1 MQQLCLEGWVHGAS
15 SLSNF
20 KKSLPLLITVSDT
33 GHIND
38 SAEVLLLVD
47 LLKCNATGSRTNDE
61 AGWLW
66 WGMTLHCVKANLKAG
81 STHNKPL
88 CWIAQIRSLS
98 TTSNVQQHQPLHGTC
113 CDCALTHSHTG
124 HEHTVA
130 VLRTVHDW
138 GKKHHVCLE
147 SLKTHNRT
155 AIIYWSIPV
164 KLERIHITTELLDVE
179 EISGHHPVQ
188 GRVTW
193 SRSHRILQLCLH
205 QQLRG
210 KFPHFSVS
218 LLQRQLKQTDPYEP
232 FCHSDYLKVLT
243 LKYWLVIVLVLGSR
257 GSCIFAKNV
266 NTPQKTHLKFQ
277 QFLSLKLWNIN

>member
-38 SAEVLLLVD
+38 SAEVFLLVD

-88 CWIAQIRSLS
+88 CCIAQIRSLS

-138 GKKHHVCLE
+138 EKKHHVCLE
-147 SLKTHNRT
+147 SLKTHNSNSNHLLIYTCEVGKDSYNHRIAGRGRDLWRSPSPRQGHLKQVTQDSAIVFASTVKRQISTFQCQST
-155 AIIYWSIPV
+155 AEAAEANWSIWT
-164 KLERIHITTELLDVE
+164 I
-179 EISGHHPVQ
+179 
-188 GRVTW
+188 
-193 SRSHRILQLCLH
+193 
-205 QQLRG
+205 
-210 KFPHFSVS
+210 
-218 LLQRQLKQTDPYEP
+218 
-232 FCHSDYLKVLT
+232 
-243 LKYWLVIVLVLGSR
+243 
-257 GSCIFAKNV
+257 
-266 NTPQKTHLKFQ
+266 
-277 QFLSLKLWNIN
+277 LSLRLFESFDT